1 MMNDHNKD
9 RPEQE
14 HLTPNLLAQK
24 TRHKRVFVSRFLVD
38 LRNMVSRIRSLI
50 FGRRIRQKTLFQM
63 PEVVQDP
70 LKKFLRQAIV
80 IGVALLV
87 VTSFAPNHILE
98 TGFTADFFETDTD
111 TDFVEES
118 EELELP
124 PFLINEEGFMLKNE
138 PLTEESSRIG
148 FTDSVKHTVASGQS
162 LSQIAALYGVS
173 VQTLLWENSISEH
186 TPLKI
191 GQLLTIPAVDG
202 VRHTVT
208 ANTETLTAI
217 AKKYSVDINII
228 KEHNKI
234 EGDSIQKGQKLFIP
248 GGKKKDPVIAIRG
261 GGVRGGSSRAPI
273 NTYDAKLVMSS
284 SSSPRE
290 GKSMIFPTAGRI
302 TQGYRGGHY
311 AYDIGNATKPD
322 VWAAAAGTVVKVTGG
337 CPPREVRVE
346 RGCGHGY
353 GNSVVIDH
361 GDGLQTLYAHLETVY
376 VAEGQTVFRG
386 QSLGKM
392 GNTGRAY
399 GQTGIHLHFEVYDN
413 GVKKNPANYW

>member
-1 MMNDHNKD
+1 MMNDSNKD
-9 RPEQE
+9 RPEPE
-14 HLTPNLLAQK
+14 ELTPNFLAQK
-24 TRHKRVFVSRFLVD
+24 RRHKRVFVSRFLVD
-38 LRNMVSRIRSLI
+38 LKNIVMGLRAKL
-50 FGRRIRQKTLFQM
+50 FGRRIRQKTMFQM

-70 LKKFLRQAIV
+70 FKKFLRQAIV

-98 TGFTADFFETDTD
+98 TGFTADFFETDAD
-111 TDFVEES
+111 TDFVEEGG
-118 EELELP
+118 ELELP

-138 PLTEESSRIG
+138 PSTEESSRIG
-148 FTDSVKHTVASGQS
+148 FTDSLKHTVTAGQS
-162 LSQIAALYGVS
+162 LSQIAALYSIS
-173 VQTLLWENSISEH
+173 VKTLVWENNISENA
-186 TPLKI
+186 TLKI
-191 GQLLTIPAVDG
+191 GQTLTIPAMDG
-202 VRHTVT
+202 VSHTVT
-208 ANTETLTAI
+208 VNTETLTAI
-217 AKKYSVDINII
+217 AKKYSVDINLI
-228 KEHNKI
+228 KEHNKLT
-234 EGDSIQKGQKLFIP
+234 DDTIQKGQKLFIP
-248 GGKKKDPVIAIRG
+248 GGKKKDPVIAVRG
-261 GGVRGGSSRAPI
+261 GGVRGGNRAPI

-284 SSSPRE
+284 SSSPQD
-290 GKSMIFPTAGRI
+290 GKSFIFPTAGRI

-322 VWAAAAGTVVKVTGG
+322 VWAAAAGTIVKVTGG